1 VNHRAGGKIMGVFVT
16 GATGALRLAR
26 PYPAEKRTI

>member
-1 VNHRAGGKIMGVFVT
+1 MRAFVT
-16 GATGALRLAR
+16 GANGALRLGR